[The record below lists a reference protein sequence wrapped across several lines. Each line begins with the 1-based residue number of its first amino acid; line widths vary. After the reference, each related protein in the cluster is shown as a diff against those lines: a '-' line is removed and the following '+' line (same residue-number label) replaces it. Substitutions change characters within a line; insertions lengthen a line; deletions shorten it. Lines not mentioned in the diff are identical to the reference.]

1 MNAEPAREPAGR
13 PLRTSDLAAA
23 GSQQA
28 AAREQQE
35 GMQPVQPIEADQSVP
50 ADQHQP
56 DATADSERLD
66 PLFASDM
73 AEDYRARWSAVQIS
87 FVDDPR
93 RAVRQGDELVAQ
105 VMKSLAETFA
115 DERTRLEGRLSQTGE
130 ASTETLRV
138 ALRRYRSFFERL
150 LSL

>member
-1 MNAEPAREPAGR
+1 MNTPMNAEPAREPAGR

-28 AAREQQE
+28 AGREQQE

-115 DERTRLEGRLSQTGE
+115 DE
-130 ASTETLRV
+130 
-138 ALRRYRSFFERL
+138 
-150 LSL
+150 